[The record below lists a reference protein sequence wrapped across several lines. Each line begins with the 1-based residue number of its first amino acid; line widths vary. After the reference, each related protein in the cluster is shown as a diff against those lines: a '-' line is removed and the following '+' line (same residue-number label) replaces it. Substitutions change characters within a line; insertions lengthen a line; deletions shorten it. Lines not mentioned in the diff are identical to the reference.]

1 MSPRPE
7 TPGLVLPAQAHAP
20 TPGTSMGLDDH
31 IYNRLLR
38 ERIIFLG
45 SEVRDENANAIC
57 AQLLLLAAED
67 PDKDINLYINSPGGS
82 VSAGMAI
89 YDTMQFVKPDIVTV
103 ALGFAASMGQFL
115 LTAGTRG
122 KRYALPHAKILMH
135 QPWGGVGGTATDIQ
149 IHVDAIV
156 RTKQEMARLISQ
168 HTGRSLEDIE
178 RDSDRDRYFTADEAL
193 EYGFIDHV
201 VEEASQVSEGGGTA

>member
-1 MSPRPE
+1 MSLRLE
-7 TPGLVLPAQAHAP
+7 TPGLVQPVQGH
-20 TPGTSMGLDDH
+20 TPSYNGYGLDDQ

-45 SEVRDENANAIC
+45 TEVRDENANAIC

-67 PDKDINLYINSPGGS
+67 PSRDIHLYINSPGGS

-89 YDTMQFVKPDIVTV
+89 YDTMQFVRPDVVTL

-115 LTAGTRG
+115 LTAGSPG
-122 KRYALPHAKILMH
+122 KRYALPHSKILMH
-135 QPWGGVGGTATDIQ
+135 QPHGGVGGTATDIR
-149 IHVDAIV
+149 IHAEAMV
-156 RTKQEMARLISQ
+156 RTKQEMARLTAE
-168 HTGRSLEDIE
+168 HTGHTVEEIE
-178 RDSDRDRYFTADEAL
+178 RDADRDRYFTPEEAL

-201 VEEASQVSEGGGTA
+201 VQSASQVAGGRTK